1 MRRSRTALLVVVAL
15 AVVAVT
21 AMAQEKTAGTTTK
34 TTTAT
39 PAKTAAP
46 AKASASS
53 STKGSP
59 ASGKLGVKTIAGD
72 VIDPSCWVMNGAKGE
87 AHKECMIACAKAGQ
101 TLAILE
107 KKTNKVYILAAE
119 RPGEDPN
126 KSVLDYAGMPVLVK
140 GKVFTRGGIM
150 AIQVASIEP
159 YSAAKAAAH

>member
-15 AVVAVT
+15 TVAAVTVAV
-21 AMAQEKTAGTTTK
+21 AQEKSAGTATK
-34 TTTAT
+34 TTTTKAT
-39 PAKTAAP
+39 TT
-46 AKASASS
+46 KASAS

-59 ASGKLGVKTIAGD
+59 ASGKLGVRTIAGD
-72 VIDPSCWVMNGAKGE
+72 IIDPSCWVMNGAKGE
-87 AHKECMIACAKAGQ
+87 AHKECMVACAKAGQ

-150 AIQVASIEP
+150 AIQVASVEP
-159 YSAAKAAAH
+159 YSAAKAAAK

>member
-1 MRRSRTALLVVVAL
+1 MRRSRTALLVVAAL
-15 AVVAVT
+15 VVVAVA

-39 PAKTAAP
+39 K

-59 ASGKLGVKTIAGD
+59 ASGKLGVRTIAGD

-150 AIQVASIEP
+150 AIQVASVEP

>member
-15 AVVAVT
+15 VVVAVA
-21 AMAQEKTAGTTTK
+21 AMAQEKTAGTTTTK

-39 PAKTAAP
+39 K

-87 AHKECMIACAKAGQ
+87 AHKECMVACAKAGQ

-159 YSAAKAAAH
+159 YSAAKAAAK

>member
-1 MRRSRTALLVVVAL
+1 MRRSRTALLVVAAL
-15 AVVAVT
+15 VVVAVA

-39 PAKTAAP
+39 K

-150 AIQVASIEP
+150 AIQVASVEP

>member
-1 MRRSRTALLVVVAL
+1 MRRSRTALMVMAAL

-21 AMAQEKTAGTTTK
+21 AMAQEKTAGTTT
-34 TTTAT
+34 TTKAKAAT
-39 PAKTAAP
+39 PAK
-46 AKASASS
+46 SS

>member
-1 MRRSRTALLVVVAL
+1 LFVAALTA
-15 AVVAVT
+15 AVVTVAV
-21 AMAQEKTAGTTTK
+21 AQEKSAGTATK
-34 TTTAT
+34 TTTTKAT
-39 PAKTAAP
+39 TT
-46 AKASASS
+46 KASAS

-59 ASGKLGVKTIAGD
+59 SSGKLGVKTIAGD
-72 VIDPSCWVMNGAKGE
+72 IIDPSCWVMNGAKGE
-87 AHKECMIACAKAGQ
+87 AHKECMVACAKAGQ

-159 YSAAKAAAH
+159 YSAAKAAAK

>member
-1 MRRSRTALLVVVAL
+1 MAAL

-21 AMAQEKTAGTTTK
+21 AMAQEKTAGTTTTK

-39 PAKTAAP
+39 KAALAK
-46 AKASASS
+46 SS
-53 STKGSP
+53 STKGAP

-150 AIQVASIEP
+150 AIQIASVEP

>member
-1 MRRSRTALLVVVAL
+1 MCGGTACSLLSTGLRGRR
-15 AVVAVT
+15 
-21 AMAQEKTAGTTTK
+21 AGK
-34 TTTAT
+34 
-39 PAKTAAP
+39 
-46 AKASASS
+46 
-53 STKGSP
+53 
-59 ASGKLGVKTIAGD
+59 
-72 VIDPSCWVMNGAKGE
+72 
-87 AHKECMIACAKAGQ
+87 Q

-150 AIQVASIEP
+150 AIQVASIVT

>member
-15 AVVAVT
+15 VVVAVA

-39 PAKTAAP
+39 KAKS
-46 AKASASS
+46 SASS

-150 AIQVASIEP
+150 AIQIASVEP

>member
-1 MRRSRTALLVVVAL
+1 MRRSRTALFVTALLVM
-15 AVVAVT
+15 VAVAAAVAQTGGT
-21 AMAQEKTAGTTTK
+21 ATK
-34 TTTAT
+34 TTTT
-39 PAKTAAP
+39 TAAKSATP

-53 STKGSP
+53 AKGSP
-59 ASGKLGVKTIAGD
+59 SSGKLGVKTIAGD
-72 VIDPSCWVMNGAKGE
+72 IIDPSCWVMNGAKGE
-87 AHKECMIACAKAGQ
+87 AHKECMVACAKAGQ

-140 GKVFTRGGIM
+140 GKVYTRGGIM

-159 YSAAKAAAH
+159 YSAAKAAAK

>member
-1 MRRSRTALLVVVAL
+1 MRRSRTALFVTALLVM
-15 AVVAVT
+15 VAV
-21 AMAQEKTAGTTTK
+21 AAAVAQTAGTATK

-39 PAKTAAP
+39 TAKAAKAATPAK
-46 AKASASS
+46 ASS

-59 ASGKLGVKTIAGD
+59 SSGKLGVKTIAGD
-72 VIDPSCWVMNGAKGE
+72 IIDPSCWVMNGAKGE
-87 AHKECMIACAKAGQ
+87 AHKECMVACAKAGQ

-140 GKVFTRGGIM
+140 GKVYTRGGIM
-150 AIQVASIEP
+150 AIQVASVEP
-159 YSAAKAAAH
+159 YSAAKAAAK

>member
-1 MRRSRTALLVVVAL
+1 MRRSRTALLLVAALVVVA
-15 AVVAVT
+15 VA
-21 AMAQEKTAGTTTK
+21 AMAQEKTAGTTTTK

-39 PAKTAAP
+39 K
-46 AKASASS
+46 AKASTSS

-59 ASGKLGVKTIAGD
+59 ASGKLGVRTIAGD

-150 AIQVASIEP
+150 AIQVASVEP

>member
-1 MRRSRTALLVVVAL
+1 MRRSRTALLVVAAL
-15 AVVAVT
+15 VVVAVA

-34 TTTAT
+34 TTTKTTTAT
-39 PAKTAAP
+39 P

-59 ASGKLGVKTIAGD
+59 ASGKLGVKTITGD
-72 VIDPSCWVMNGAKGE
+72 IIDPSCWVMNGAKGE

-126 KSVLDYAGMPVLVK
+126 KSVLDYAGQSVLVK

-150 AIQVASIEP
+150 AIQVASVEP

>member
-15 AVVAVT
+15 TVAAVTVAV
-21 AMAQEKTAGTTTK
+21 AQEKSAGTATK
-34 TTTAT
+34 TTTTKAT
-39 PAKTAAP
+39 TT
-46 AKASASS
+46 KASAS

-59 ASGKLGVKTIAGD
+59 ASGKLGVRTIAGD
-72 VIDPSCWVMNGAKGE
+72 IIDPSCWVMNGAKGE
-87 AHKECMIACAKAGQ
+87 AHKECMVACAKAGQ

-126 KSVLDYAGMPVLVK
+126 KSVIDYAGMPVLVK

-159 YSAAKAAAH
+159 YSAAKAAAK

>member
-1 MRRSRTALLVVVAL
+1 MRRSRTALFVTALLVM
-15 AVVAVT
+15 VAV
-21 AMAQEKTAGTTTK
+21 AAAVAQTAGTATK
-34 TTTAT
+34 TTTT
-39 PAKTAAP
+39 TAAKSATP

-53 STKGSP
+53 AKGSP
-59 ASGKLGVKTIAGD
+59 SSGKLGVKTIAGD
-72 VIDPSCWVMNGAKGE
+72 IIDPSCWVMNGAKGE
-87 AHKECMIACAKAGQ
+87 AHKECMVACAKAGQ

-126 KSVLDYAGMPVLVK
+126 KSVLDFAGMSVLVK

-159 YSAAKAAAH
+159 YSAAKAAAK

>member
-1 MRRSRTALLVVVAL
+1 MRRSRTALFVTALLVM
-15 AVVAVT
+15 VAV
-21 AMAQEKTAGTTTK
+21 AAAVAQTAGTGDK
-34 TTTAT
+34 TTTT
-39 PAKTAAP
+39 TAAKSATP

-53 STKGSP
+53 AKGSP
-59 ASGKLGVKTIAGD
+59 SSGKLGVKTIAGD
-72 VIDPSCWVMNGAKGE
+72 IIDPSCWVMNGAKGE
-87 AHKECMIACAKAGQ
+87 AHKECMVACAKAGQ

-140 GKVFTRGGIM
+140 GKVYTRGGIM

-159 YSAAKAAAH
+159 YSAAKAAAK

>member
-1 MRRSRTALLVVVAL
+1 MRRSRTALLVVAAL
-15 AVVAVT
+15 AVVAVA
-21 AMAQEKTAGTTTK
+21 AMAQEKTAGTATTTK
-34 TTTAT
+34 TTAAT
-39 PAKTAAP
+39 PAK
-46 AKASASS
+46 SS

-59 ASGKLGVKTIAGD
+59 ASGKLGVKTITGD

-126 KSVLDYAGMPVLVK
+126 KSVLDYAGMPVVVK

-150 AIQVASIEP
+150 AIQVASVEP

>member
-1 MRRSRTALLVVVAL
+1 MRRSRTALLFVAAL
-15 AVVAVT
+15 TVAVVTVAV
-21 AMAQEKTAGTTTK
+21 AQEKSAGTATK
-34 TTTAT
+34 TTTT
-39 PAKTAAP
+39 
-46 AKASASS
+46 AKASSS

-59 ASGKLGVKTIAGD
+59 SSGKLGVKTIAGD
-72 VIDPSCWVMNGAKGE
+72 IIDPSCWVMNGAKGE
-87 AHKECMIACAKAGQ
+87 AHKECMVACAKAGQ

-150 AIQVASIEP
+150 AIQVASVEP
-159 YSAAKAAAH
+159 YSAAKAAAK

>member
-1 MRRSRTALLVVVAL
+1 MRRSRTALLFVAAL
-15 AVVAVT
+15 TAAVVTVAV
-21 AMAQEKTAGTTTK
+21 AQEKSAGTATK
-34 TTTAT
+34 TTTTKAT
-39 PAKTAAP
+39 TT
-46 AKASASS
+46 KASSSS

-59 ASGKLGVKTIAGD
+59 SSGKLGVKTIAGD
-72 VIDPSCWVMNGAKGE
+72 IIDPSCWVMNGAKGE
-87 AHKECMIACAKAGQ
+87 AHKECMVACAKAGQ

-140 GKVFTRGGIM
+140 GKVYTRGGIM

-159 YSAAKAAAH
+159 YSAAKAAAK

>member
-1 MRRSRTALLVVVAL
+1 MRRSRTALLVVAAL
-15 AVVAVT
+15 TVAVVTAAV
-21 AMAQEKTAGTTTK
+21 AQEKSAGTATK
-34 TTTAT
+34 TTTT
-39 PAKTAAP
+39 TAKTSSST
-46 AKASASS
+46 KGTSS

-59 ASGKLGVKTIAGD
+59 SSGKLGVKTIAGD
-72 VIDPSCWVMNGAKGE
+72 IIDPSCWVMNGAKGE

-140 GKVFTRGGIM
+140 GKVYTRGGIM
-150 AIQVASIEP
+150 AIQVASVEP
-159 YSAAKAAAH
+159 YSAAKAAAK

>member
-1 MRRSRTALLVVVAL
+1 MRRSRTALLFVAAL
-15 AVVAVT
+15 TVAVVTVAV
-21 AMAQEKTAGTTTK
+21 AQEKSAGTATK
-34 TTTAT
+34 TTTTKAT
-39 PAKTAAP
+39 TT
-46 AKASASS
+46 KASAS

-59 ASGKLGVKTIAGD
+59 ASGKLGVRTIAGD
-72 VIDPSCWVMNGAKGE
+72 IIDPSCWVMNGAKGE
-87 AHKECMIACAKAGQ
+87 AHKECMVACAKAGQ

-150 AIQVASIEP
+150 AIQVASVEP
-159 YSAAKAAAH
+159 YSAAKAAAK

>member
-1 MRRSRTALLVVVAL
+1 MRRSRTALLVLAAL
-15 AVVAVT
+15 TVAVVTVAV
-21 AMAQEKTAGTTTK
+21 AQEKSAGTATKTTATATK
-34 TTTAT
+34 TTTT
-39 PAKTAAP
+39 AK
-46 AKASASS
+46 ASS

-59 ASGKLGVKTIAGD
+59 SSGKLGVKTIAGD
-72 VIDPSCWVMNGAKGE
+72 IIDPSCWVMNGAKGE
-87 AHKECMIACAKAGQ
+87 AHKECMVACAKAGQ

-150 AIQVASIEP
+150 AIQVASVEP
-159 YSAAKAAAH
+159 YSAAKAAAK

>member
-1 MRRSRTALLVVVAL
+1 MRRSRTALLVVAAL
-15 AVVAVT
+15 TVAVVTAAV
-21 AMAQEKTAGTTTK
+21 AQEKSAGTATK
-34 TTTAT
+34 TTTT
-39 PAKTAAP
+39 AK
-46 AKASASS
+46 ASS

-59 ASGKLGVKTIAGD
+59 SSGKLGVKTIAGD
-72 VIDPSCWVMNGAKGE
+72 IIDPSCWVMNGAKGE

-140 GKVFTRGGIM
+140 GKVYTRGGIM
-150 AIQVASIEP
+150 AIQVASVEP
-159 YSAAKAAAH
+159 YSAAKAAAK

>member
-1 MRRSRTALLVVVAL
+1 MRRSRTALLVVAAL
-15 AVVAVT
+15 TVAVVTAAV
-21 AMAQEKTAGTTTK
+21 AQEKSAGTATK
-34 TTTAT
+34 TTTT
-39 PAKTAAP
+39 AK
-46 AKASASS
+46 ASS

-59 ASGKLGVKTIAGD
+59 SSGKLGVKTIAGD
-72 VIDPSCWVMNGAKGE
+72 IIDPSCWVMNGAKGE
-87 AHKECMIACAKAGQ
+87 AHKECMVACAKAGQ

-150 AIQVASIEP
+150 AIQVASVEP
-159 YSAAKAAAH
+159 YSAAKAAAK

>member
-1 MRRSRTALLVVVAL
+1 MRRSKTALLVVAAL
-15 AVVAVT
+15 VVVAVA

-39 PAKTAAP
+39 K
-46 AKASASS
+46 AKAPASS

-150 AIQVASIEP
+150 AIQVASVEP

>member
-1 MRRSRTALLVVVAL
+1 MRRSRTALLVVAAL
-15 AVVAVT
+15 AVVAVA
-21 AMAQEKTAGTTTK
+21 AMAQEKTAGTATTTK
-34 TTTAT
+34 TKA
-39 PAKTAAP
+39 AAP
-46 AKASASS
+46 AKSS

-59 ASGKLGVKTIAGD
+59 ASGKLGVKTITGD

-126 KSVLDYAGMPVLVK
+126 KSVLDYAGMPVVVK

-150 AIQVASIEP
+150 AIQVASVEP

>member
-1 MRRSRTALLVVVAL
+1 MRRSRTALLFVAAL
-15 AVVAVT
+15 TAAVVTVAV
-21 AMAQEKTAGTTTK
+21 AQEKSAGTATK
-34 TTTAT
+34 TTTTKAT
-39 PAKTAAP
+39 TT
-46 AKASASS
+46 KASASSTS

-59 ASGKLGVKTIAGD
+59 SSGKLGVKTIAGD
-72 VIDPSCWVMNGAKGE
+72 IIDPSCWVMNGAKGE
-87 AHKECMIACAKAGQ
+87 AHKECMVACAKAGQ

-150 AIQVASIEP
+150 AIQVASVEP
-159 YSAAKAAAH
+159 YSAAKAAH